1 LRRGLWLDAYTGTY
15 AQYLQELTDPTSPLH
30 RFAPDTA
37 LFSFDYQSLLGR
49 AGVGLDASGADR
61 VVGEAIERLRGLWS
75 LAKDAGCGQIIQ
87 QTVIPTAPSLIGS
100 NEHRLP
106 GSPRAL
112 VDRINHRLRDVAD
125 MDGVDI
131 LALDALLIEDG
142 IDAWHN
148 PALWHGAKQ
157 EISPVAAPRYGDLV
171 ARMLAAKRGLSA
183 KCLVLDLDNTLWGG
197 VIGDDGLDG
206 IVLGQ
211 GSALG
216 EAYLSFQT
224 YVRELA
230 RRGIIL
236 AVCSKNDEQVAMAPF
251 EKHPEM
257 VLRLSDIACFVANW
271 DDKASNIR
279 RIAATLNIGIDS
291 LVFADDNPFERNL
304 IRREIPAV
312 AVPELPADPALYA
325 RCLADAGYFEANRL
339 TQNDL
344 ERSEQYQAN
353 LKREVMR
360 ASVTDLTQY
369 LRSLTMRL
377 EWKRFDSVGL
387 QRITQLINKT
397 NQFNLTTRR
406 YNETEVAAKMKDPA
420 LLALQLRLTDRY
432 GDNGIISIVI
442 AQPSN
447 GRTSEYLIDTW
458 LMSCRV
464 LGRQVE
470 EATMNLVA
478 SLSREMGATSLIGEF
493 RPTPKNSMV
502 SGHYERLGFFCIDKS
517 PGDNTYWRLS
527 LSEFSPF
534 NTCIELV
541 EAI

>member
-1 LRRGLWLDAYTGTY
+1 
-15 AQYLQELTDPTSPLH
+15 
-30 RFAPDTA
+30 
-37 LFSFDYQSLLGR
+37 
-49 AGVGLDASGADR
+49 
-61 VVGEAIERLRGLWS
+61 
-75 LAKDAGCGQIIQ
+75 
-87 QTVIPTAPSLIGS
+87 
-100 NEHRLP
+100 
-106 GSPRAL
+106 
-112 VDRINHRLRDVAD
+112 

-406 YNETEVAAKMKDPA
+406 YNETEVAA
-420 LLALQLRLTDRY
+420 
-432 GDNGIISIVI
+432 
-442 AQPSN
+442 
-447 GRTSEYLIDTW
+447 
-458 LMSCRV
+458 
-464 LGRQVE
+464 
-470 EATMNLVA
+470 
-478 SLSREMGATSLIGEF
+478 
-493 RPTPKNSMV
+493 
-502 SGHYERLGFFCIDKS
+502 
-517 PGDNTYWRLS
+517 
-527 LSEFSPF
+527 
-534 NTCIELV
+534 
-541 EAI
+541 